1 MCKEVAKRFI
11 SEPQLVPEKLLQIL
25 AFCVNLS
32 WIDYQCPDSSGSVI
46 SLIKEHQQMLYPA
59 TAN

>member
-11 SEPQLVPEKLLQIL
+11 SEPQLVPEKLSQIL
-25 AFCVNLS
+25 AFCVNLLS
-32 WIDYQCPDSSGSVI
+32 DYQCPDSSGSVI

-59 TAN
+59 TDN